1 MQLSSSALTS
11 TTHNAYFE
19 DTRNTSVSQDSSS
32 RSFAMSRT
40 RREAP
45 GNEAVLSTSDRAQAD
60 SELAARY
67 AEALESRARD
77 EHTIIPNIPDAS
89 SLGQWRTQLRNTF
102 EDPYL
107 AYVLKRQGLDPT
119 TMEIAPD
126 GTLSVKEKNG
136 AIARFTLKDHPRW
149 ALYAGPILAALKAY
163 APDGIS
169 YSAVRADSVPLKLI
183 AQFYGET
190 IHNDSTEDR
199 ARAQALQKNNAFAT
213 SGVGQA
219 RSEETL
225 MLQKQQLAD
234 RRDLQAFQDALVE
247 ANAKVGKYLDQ
258 QERLHQS
265 NLSFRP
271 GFQPPYDRE
280 AGFLSYLQ
288 SQLFTIGPESGFHL
302 DNQPMAG
309 RQVNLLQFMT
319 ANGWKHPV
327 NTEEMRQIGL
337 SLAELQ
343 YPQRRQDLGGGLAW
357 PTPLDTTQQQAI
369 YDAVSY
375 NAMGLPEFDQLK
387 LSQNAFGYLTQTIQW
402 SQAELKDPRQA
413 ILRLLQSPAAQSLGE
428 ALRDKFEGVG
438 SVEDWVLSALQ
449 IGLNQDALWK
459 PGEKNKVAGF
469 DLSARENWGKP
480 LSFVLKG
487 LTDHLSKSYGG
498 NAPVAAYLPLSHHA
512 PELLVK
518 DVPDHVTYGSP
529 GWVSLKSIVAKA
541 EMRSPGVAATKTY
554 EQLLKDDLR
563 PIDDAGIQVEALAAR
578 EGLIHWA
585 VADGAI
591 EKREDNN
598 YTDEEIERAGV
609 LANERF
615 ELLTTA
621 SEAQRTILHSRSEL
635 GLSILRARFP
645 EETYG
650 KIDFEKK
657 TIYPT
662 EKHRDLKGPY
672 SILDIYS
679 APQQHVRWFSNDPA
693 VPIEKIA
700 ADVREMESLNEAFES
715 HVLEYFD
722 GFKDAMSVNVKHQ
735 MSLLP
740 QEDQEA
746 LQHGALK
753 IYGEEK
759 VTQTITSAGYKIQ
772 YDVSETEEVKS
783 SSVFLETLH
792 KGKKRIYEFNP
803 ATGGLQHRADLAE
816 GLKTGLQGEWSPVAT
831 NKPKVRVRSNT
842 KISEI
847 NANDSAERKERES
860 KLQTSSPTQAFSSQ
874 RTQHIADAVTRHF
887 FRADERETV
896 VNAARGVTTFDTE
909 VTEFEKIQAV
919 TRALIPGASALH
931 SFQQGRVGE
940 GLKFLAFD
948 VFGFVVAGAGAVGKI
963 SKIAKV
969 GGQLGRGGV
978 TGRLGRAFIS
988 AANPFAGGA
997 AIGTRGLTAFSSVV
1011 GKLSL
1016 GWKSVAA
1023 NISVNRVFQHKP
1035 KNVMVGTSAGEDAT
1049 KIIAQLDS
1057 VSGKWYRF
1065 NPQTNERYG
1074 MPLQGFTAA
1083 TSPS

>member
-11 TTHNAYFE
+11 TAHNAYFE
-19 DTRNTSVSQDSSS
+19 STRNTSVSQDSSS
-32 RSFAMSRT
+32 SSLATSRT
-40 RREAP
+40 RREAS

-67 AEALESRARD
+67 ADALEDRTRD
-77 EHTIIPNIPDAS
+77 EHTIIPSIPDTS
-89 SLGQWRTQLRNTF
+89 SLGQWRTQLRNTL
-102 EDPYL
+102 EDPNLIYM
-107 AYVLKRQGLDPT
+107 LKSMGFDPT
-119 TMEIAPD
+119 TMEIASD
-126 GTLSVKEKNG
+126 GTLSVNKKNG
-136 AIARFTLKDHPRW
+136 AIARLTLKDHPQW
-149 ALYAGPILAALKAY
+149 ALYAGPVMAALKAY

-169 YSAVRADSVPLKLI
+169 YSAVRAESVPLKLI

-199 ARAQALQKNNAFAT
+199 KRARELQENNAFAT

-225 MLQKQQLAD
+225 MSQKQQLAD
-234 RRDLQAFQDALVE
+234 RRDLQSFNAGLIKALVG
-247 ANAKVGKYLDQ
+247 VDGYLDQ
-258 QERLHQS
+258 QESWRRHDPS
-265 NLSFRP
+265 MLSSYR
-271 GFQPPYDRE
+271 PPYDRD
-280 AGFLSYLQ
+280 AGFQSYLQ
-288 SQLFTIGPESGFHL
+288 SQLIKLDPDSGFHL

-309 RQVNLLQFMT
+309 RHVNLLQFMT

-327 NTEEMRQIGL
+327 NKAEIMEMGN
-337 SLAELQ
+337 SLQQLQ
-343 YPQRRQDLGGGLAW
+343 YPQSQQDFGGGLAW

-375 NAMGLPEFDQLK
+375 NAMELPEFDQLK

-402 SQAELKDPRQA
+402 SEAELKDPRQA
-413 ILRLLQSPAAQSLGE
+413 ILRLLQSPAAHSLGE
-428 ALRDKFEGVG
+428 ALRDKFEGGG
-438 SVEDWVLSALQ
+438 SVEDWALSALQ

-487 LTDHLSKSYGG
+487 LTDHLSKSCGG
-498 NAPVAAYLPLSHHA
+498 NAPVAAYLLLSHHA

-529 GWVSLKSIVAKA
+529 GWVSLKSVVAKA
-541 EMRSPGVAATKTY
+541 EMRAPGLAATKTY
-554 EQLLKDDLR
+554 EQLLKDDVR
-563 PIDDAGIQVEALAAR
+563 PIDAAGIQVEALAAR

-645 EETYG
+645 EATYG

-662 EKHRDLKGPY
+662 ENHRDLKGPY

-693 VPIEKIA
+693 VPFEKIA
-700 ADVREMESLNEAFES
+700 ADVHKMGSLNEAFES
-715 HVLEYFD
+715 QVVEYFD

-740 QEDQEA
+740 EEDREA
-746 LQHGALK
+746 LQHGVLK

-759 VTQTITSAGYKIQ
+759 VTQTITSAGYRVQ
-772 YDVSETEEVKS
+772 YDTSETEEVKS

-860 KLQTSSPTQAFSSQ
+860 KLQTSSPTQAFNSQ

-931 SFQQGRVGE
+931 SFQQGRIGE
-940 GLKFLAFD
+940 GLTFLAFD

-978 TGRLGRAFIS
+978 TGRLGRALIS

-997 AIGTRGLTAFSSVV
+997 AIGTRGLTTFSSIL
-1011 GKLSL
+1011 GKGSL
-1016 GWKSVAA
+1016 GWKIIAA
-1023 NISVNRVFQHKP
+1023 NRSVDRVFKHKP
-1035 KNVMVGTSAGEDAT
+1035 KNVTVGTSPGEDAT
-1049 KIIAQLDS
+1049 KIMAQLDT
-1057 VSGKWYRF
+1057 VTGKWYRF